1 MVIRKS
7 QLFDFIVYLF
17 GAIFLI
23 IDLVNCISKTSSIFV
38 VLSFV
43 PILFITLYIF
53 FREDGFLTIDQMLSV
68 YLFMFCYYTP
78 LHQYVDN
85 VNIHG
90 FSPITTTDY
99 AFANLLIILF
109 LLMYVLGRKVRKKNH
124 NLQKFTFNI
133 RLNSISLL
141 ILAVLSIGCV
151 LWLQSKHVLFSL
163 NEVASISSDKSLSVV
178 ILKIIRFIP
187 ISSLLLYLYALKDK
201 TISGSY
207 KFNTLMFAVI
217 GIVCFII
224 FFPINGTISRY
235 LLFGTYLMI
244 LHALFERYNH
254 KSIILIIAF
263 LGFYYVFPAF
273 NFFKFHSIDEIG
285 QFALGGFDSSFI
297 DYDAY
302 EMFVQSIHYVSK
314 EGLLW
319 GKNIITAL
327 LCFIPRK
334 IWTGKLNQSGALVAG
349 YYGTSFT
356 NLSCPI
362 YAEFYLAFGV
372 LGIVFF
378 SYLFAR
384 LVNFIE
390 EGNKTN
396 NTFFRSVYSISVG
409 MTIPLSRGA
418 LLPMTS
424 FFISLVISL
433 IICCL
438 VCQFSIKKG
447 IQR

>member
-7 QLFDFIVYLF
+7 QLFDTTVYLC
-17 GAIFLI
+17 GAVFLI
-23 IDLVNCISKTSSIFV
+23 IDLINCVSKATSLLV
-38 VLSFV
+38 VLSFI
-43 PILFITLYIF
+43 PILFITIYIF

-78 LHQYVDN
+78 IHQYIDN

-90 FSPITTTDY
+90 FSPITTSDY
-99 AFANLLIILF
+99 IFANLLIILF
-109 LLMYVLGRKVRKKNH
+109 LLMYVLGRKARKNH
-124 NLQKFTFNI
+124 NLQKYIFKI
-133 RLNSISLL
+133 RLNSLSLL
-141 ILAVLSIGCV
+141 ILAILSVGCV
-151 LWLQSKHVLFSL
+151 LWLQNKHALFNL
-163 NEVASISSDKSLSVV
+163 NEIVSISADESLSVV
-178 ILKIIRFIP
+178 ILKVVRFIP
-187 ISSLLLYLYALKDK
+187 ISSLLLFLYALKDK

-207 KFNTLMFAVI
+207 KFNILMFLII
-217 GIVCFII
+217 GFVCLII
-224 FFPINGTISRY
+224 FFPLNGTISRY
-235 LLFGTYLMI
+235 LLFGTYLML
-244 LHALFERYNH
+244 LHALFEKYNH
-254 KSIILIIAF
+254 RSIILIIAF

-273 NFFKFHSIDEIG
+273 NFFKFHSLNEIG

-314 EGLLW
+314 EGILW

-334 IWTGKLNQSGALVAG
+334 VWTGKLNQSGALVAG
-349 YYGTSFT
+349 YYRASFT

-362 YAEFYLAFGV
+362 YAEFYLAFGI

-384 LVNFIE
+384 LVNVIE

-396 NTFFRSVYSISVG
+396 NTFFRSVYSVAVG
-409 MTIPLSRGA
+409 MIIPLSRGA

-424 FFISLVISL
+424 FFISLIVAL
-433 IICCL
+433 TICCTFCKL
-438 VCQFSIKKG
+438 CA
-447 IQR
+447 R